1 MKKFVDKIKWTKR
14 RDATDEVP
22 AEPVKKRVN
31 SSVFRDDVKSALEVL
46 QRGGVILYPTD
57 TVWGLGCDA
66 TNETAVKRIYE
77 IKRRA
82 DSKALITLVDSEAK
96 LEYYVSQ
103 VPPVAWDV
111 MELNDRPTTIV
122 YDGARNLAANL
133 IADDGS
139 VGIRVTREE
148 FSKELCMRFRRAVV
162 STSAN
167 VSGQPAPQ
175 CFADISQEI
184 IDAVDYVVAYRQKD
198 RRKAKPSTI
207 IKLGTHGEVKIIRN

>member
-1 MKKFVDKIKWTKR
+1 MKKFVDKIKWTTR
-14 RDATDEVP
+14 RDAADDM
-22 AEPVKKRVN
+22 PVAKPRKRVN
-31 SSVFRDDVKSALEVL
+31 TSVFRDDVKAALEVL
-46 QRGGVILYPTD
+46 GRGGVILYPTD

-66 TNETAVKRIYE
+66 SNEAAVQRIYE
-77 IKRRA
+77 IKQRA

-96 LEYYVSQ
+96 VEYYVPK

-122 YDGARNLAANL
+122 YDGARNLAPNL
-133 IADDGS
+133 IAEDGS
-139 VGIRVTREE
+139 VGIRVTNEE
-148 FSKELCMRFRRAVV
+148 FSKELCLRFRRAIV

-175 CFADISQEI
+175 CFAEISQEI
-184 IDAVDYVVAYRQKD
+184 IDAVDYVVTYRQKE

-207 IKLGTHGEVKIIRN
+207 IKLGPTGEVKVIRK